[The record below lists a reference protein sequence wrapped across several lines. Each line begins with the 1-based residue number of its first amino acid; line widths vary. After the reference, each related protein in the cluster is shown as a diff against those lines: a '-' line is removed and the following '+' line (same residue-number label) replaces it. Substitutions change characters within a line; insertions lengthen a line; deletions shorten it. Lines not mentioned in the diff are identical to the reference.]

1 MLLIQSAN
9 SDLDKETE
17 EIESWN
23 WIKGEISFMMRVYSE
38 LMKLT
43 LINELAKS
51 YLFEYVSFCY
61 DVVSSYIKAN
71 EQVRED
77 LEDFYNTEDY
87 KDRQEE
93 INTLRNIMRES
104 EENQKEAEF
113 FLVNYLEP
121 SFPEIE
127 KEVKTCKVSFFILHS
142 FKGIYPPIQTSSIKT
157 MRTDSLSPMN
167 TTFSIRSSTPS
178 RFNSTSL
185 RPSGKSPT
193 FTSYS
198 KRVNSS
204 P

>member
-43 LINELAKS
+43 LVNELAKS

-77 LEDFYNTEDY
+77 LEDFYNTDDY

-127 KEVKTCKVSFFILHS
+127 KEVKTRKVSFFILHS
-142 FKGIYPPIQTSSIKT
+142 FKGKYLPIQTSSTKT
-157 MRTDSLSPMN
+157 TRTDSWNPTN
-167 TTFSIRSSTPS
+167 TTSSITSSTPS
-178 RFNSTSL
+178 LLISTSPL
-185 RPSGKSPT
+185 PSGKSPISI
-193 FTSYS
+193 SYS
-198 KRVNSS
+198 RRLSSS

>member
-43 LINELAKS
+43 LVNEVAKS

-77 LEDFYNTEDY
+77 LEDFYNTDDY

-127 KEVKTCKVSFFILHS
+127 KEVKTRKVSFFILHS
-142 FKGIYPPIQTSSIKT
+142 FKGTSLAIQTSSTKT
-157 MRTDSLSPMN
+157 TRMDS
-167 TTFSIRSSTPS
+167 
-178 RFNSTSL
+178 
-185 RPSGKSPT
+185 
-193 FTSYS
+193 
-198 KRVNSS
+198 
-204 P
+204 

>member
-23 WIKGEISFMMRVYSE
+23 WIKGEITFMIKIYSE

-43 LINELAKS
+43 IINELAKS

-77 LEDFYNTEDY
+77 LEDFYNTHDY

-93 INTLRNIMRES
+93 INILRNIMRES

-127 KEVKTCKVSFFILHS
+127 KEVKTRKVSFFVLHS
-142 FKGIYPPIQTSSIKT
+142 FKGNPI
-157 MRTDSLSPMN
+157 
-167 TTFSIRSSTPS
+167 
-178 RFNSTSL
+178 
-185 RPSGKSPT
+185 
-193 FTSYS
+193 
-198 KRVNSS
+198 
-204 P
+204 